1 MRGGGGEWYFFLP
14 PDNKILLLFLRGRE
28 IRVLAKPNEGHSVY
42 RVPQLGQWDARSHQ
56 KSLSPQEGTLAQGV
70 ASGEQRKKQL
80 QADSKEKQKNAL
92 GNTRFAHLKHLVL
105 CLTELRR
112 WWVKTERRRRMT

>member
-1 MRGGGGEWYFFLP
+1 MKGEGEDAGEGGGGEWYFLLP

-42 RVPQLGQWDARSHQ
+42 RVPQLGQWGARSHQ

-70 ASGEQRKKQL
+70 AGGEQRKKQL
-80 QADSKEKQKNAL
+80 QADSKEKQKKKNS
-92 GNTRFAHLKHLVL
+92 
-105 CLTELRR
+105 
-112 WWVKTERRRRMT
+112 KTL